1 MARTAHMAAETGPL
15 AFTLS
20 TTGNT
25 SWVAVGPCLPN
36 KITACATF
44 DGTTGIVKLQGC
56 VSTAS
61 TATPIAVLQRTY
73 AQRSANITS
82 TVATPGIGFIRAN
95 STSLQAGKTIRLS
108 VVVVP

>member
-1 MARTAHMAAETGPL
+1 MAFTAHRTGETGPL
-15 AFTLS
+15 AFTLTTSGS
-20 TTGNT
+20 TP
-25 SWVAVGPCLPN
+25 WVPVGPCLPN

-44 DGTTGIVKLQGC
+44 TGTTGIVKLQGC

-95 STSLQAGKTIRLS
+95 TTSIQAGKVIRLS

>member
-1 MARTAHMAAETGPL
+1 MAYVAHSTGETGPL
-15 AFTLS
+15 AFTM
-20 TTGNT
+20 TTSG
-25 SWVAVGPCLPN
+25 SSPWVAVGPCLPN

-44 DGTTGIVKLQGC
+44 TGTTGIIKLQGC

-82 TVATPGIGFIRAN
+82 TVATPAIGFVRVNTTTI
-95 STSLQAGKTIRLS
+95 QAGKLIRLS